1 MEENIPNMNR
11 FVYLA
16 GSTRFAI
23 FTDNEQVLY
32 FNFQGKESLT
42 TQFEKYHNLQ
52 QHYENFNKLA
62 SIDLGSL
69 DETKV
74 IVRKK

>member
-1 MEENIPNMNR
+1 MNLGSESFIVDTPQYLTGTPNLSGFFHQINLNDFTNILPLIQENIPNMNR

-32 FNFQGKESLT
+32 LNFQ
-42 TQFEKYHNLQ
+42 
-52 QHYENFNKLA
+52 
-62 SIDLGSL
+62 
-69 DETKV
+69 
-74 IVRKK
+74 